1 MPKKYSRSKS
11 RGGSKVA
18 VGGNRQQRRRSKAT
32 SVRRKPNVKKS
43 IAAYR
48 KRAVSFAPKQ
58 LVHGRNTSSLPVRA
72 NAPRGRPAVR
82 MRPNVPTNIFVNYD
96 KNVLDKRM
104 LLDRHLAEG
113 NLDPDDIEGLRDSDN
128 DEDLLGTD
136 IFKKYLDAA
145 GGPLFKAETDML
157 RKHQE
162 SLRLSNQNKAL
173 NAERCRVCL
182 DSELDI
188 GPVKVERND
197 FPKHN
202 NYNNIPSHP
211 FRCLFTGTTG
221 SGKTTNMIQL
231 LIQPQYLKD
240 YFDQIYIFSPN
251 CKTEIEFEEIQKK
264 NRGDVVMTEDFDEVN
279 VNNIFQKMIRNAKK
293 HKNDR
298 SMMPRVLLFI
308 DDFAGH
314 KEVMTSDLLVKIFF
328 MSRKYSCSTW
338 ISSQRYKCV
347 PSNLRVNS
355 EFHVIYEQSS
365 MQTLLI
371 AEELSMGRFTKDH
384 IFNAMDK
391 VSDTPYSFL
400 FINARLRV
408 HEGRFRFTYKEKLIP
423 QGGIDADADGSED
436 EHESSNNDNNKKE
449 DTRILREHDREK
461 INSRF
466 DS

>member
-1 MPKKYSRSKS
+1 
-11 RGGSKVA
+11 
-18 VGGNRQQRRRSKAT
+18 
-32 SVRRKPNVKKS
+32 
-43 IAAYR
+43 
-48 KRAVSFAPKQ
+48 
-58 LVHGRNTSSLPVRA
+58 
-72 NAPRGRPAVR
+72 
-82 MRPNVPTNIFVNYD
+82 
-96 KNVLDKRM
+96 M
-104 LLDRHLAEG
+104 LLDRHIAEG

-145 GGPLFKAETDML
+145 GGPLFKAETEML

-173 NAERCRVCL
+173 NEERCRLCMK
-182 DSELDI
+182 SELEI
-188 GPVKVERND
+188 GPVEVKRND

-231 LIQPQYLKD
+231 LIQPHYLKD
-240 YFDQIYIFSPN
+240 YFDTIYIFSPN

-264 NRGDVVMTEDFDEVN
+264 NRGDVVMTEDFDETN

-314 KEVMTSDLLVKIFF
+314 KEVMTSELLVKIFF

-423 QGGIDADADGSED
+423 EGSSADDEEGGGDD
-436 EHESSNNDNNKKE
+436 KE
-449 DTRILREHDREK
+449 DDEEDSSSGSKEDSRMIREHDKEK
-461 INSRF
+461 INSRYN
-466 DS
+466 S

>member
-293 HKNDR
+293 ALLNIGKNYNHARR
-298 SMMPRVLLFI
+298 STATAHYIKR
-308 DDFAGH
+308 AKSG
-314 KEVMTSDLLVKIFF
+314 T
-328 MSRKYSCSTW
+328 R
-338 ISSQRYKCV
+338 SQLRYKSIGMPTGV
-347 PSNLRVNS
+347 QNKFKEAMKTKAENMDRKLKTTNTTHKRKK
-355 EFHVIYEQSS
+355 SS
-365 MQTLLI
+365 
-371 AEELSMGRFTKDH
+371 
-384 IFNAMDK
+384 
-391 VSDTPYSFL
+391 
-400 FINARLRV
+400 
-408 HEGRFRFTYKEKLIP
+408 
-423 QGGIDADADGSED
+423 
-436 EHESSNNDNNKKE
+436 SSKSKKKNKK
-449 DTRILREHDREK
+449 RK
-461 INSRF
+461 K
-466 DS
+466 

>member
-1 MPKKYSRSKS
+1 MNYNSKS
-11 RGGSKVA
+11 YK
-18 VGGNRQQRRRSKAT
+18 
-32 SVRRKPNVKKS
+32 RKILK
-43 IAAYR
+43 
-48 KRAVSFAPKQ
+48 FAPTR
-58 LVHGRNTSSLPVRA
+58 LVKSTRNKVRP
-72 NAPRGRPAVR
+72 NAPRGLPAVKLR
-82 MRPNVPTNIFVNYD
+82 NNIPTNIFVNYD

-113 NLDPDDIEGLRDSDN
+113 NLDPDDLEGLKDSDN
-128 DEDLLGTD
+128 DDDLLGTD
-136 IFKKYLDAA
+136 IFKKYVDAA
-145 GGPLFKAETDML
+145 GGPLFKAETEML

-162 SLRLSNQNKAL
+162 SLKLSQQNKAL
-173 NAERCRVCL
+173 IAERSRICL
-182 DSELDI
+182 NSELDI
-188 GPVKVERND
+188 GPVEVKRND

-231 LIQPQYLKD
+231 LIQPNFLKD
-240 YFDQIYIFSPN
+240 YFDAIYVFSPN
-251 CKTEIEFEEIQKK
+251 CKTEIEFEEIQKN
-264 NRGDVVMTEDFDEVN
+264 NRGDVIMTEVFDEIN
-279 VNNIFQKMIRNAKK
+279 VKNIFDKLIRNAKK
-293 HKNDR
+293 FKNDR
-298 SMMPRVLLFI
+298 SLMPRILLFI

-314 KEVMTSDLLVKIFF
+314 KEVMKSELLVKIFF

-371 AEELSMGRFTKDH
+371 AEELSMGRFTKKH

-391 VSDTPYSFL
+391 VSDEPYSFL

-408 HEGRFRFTYKEKLIP
+408 HEGRFRFTYNEKLIP
-423 QGGIDADADGSED
+423 NGSTED
-436 EHESSNNDNNKKE
+436 DNDNENDDEDSDDINKKNTNKE
-449 DTRILREHDREK
+449 DSRLIREHDRDK
-461 INSRF
+461 INKKYQS
-466 DS
+466 